1 MTGTGKGQGTV
12 LGGMLAVM
20 WIVFIASW
28 LSGGQL
34 LLLGVIP
41 RTLIGLRGVVFAPF
55 LHGSL
60 AHLASNSIPFVVLG
74 WLVTLRDS
82 RHFLSVTIAGMLASG
97 LTAWLF
103 GAPGSIH
110 IGASGLIFA
119 YLGFLILSGWY
130 ARSLFSI
137 VLSIVVTIL
146 WGGLILGVM
155 PVSPGISWQAH
166 LGGFIGGVLAAR
178 QYRVPRESAD
188 ISPA

>member
-12 LGGMLAVM
+12 LGGMLALM

-60 AHLASNSIPFVVLG
+60 AHLVSNSIPFVVLG
-74 WLVTLRDS
+74 WLVTLRDP
-82 RHFLSVTIAGMLASG
+82 RHFLSVTIAGMVASG
-97 LTAWLF
+97 MATWLF

-130 ARSLFSI
+130 ARSVFSI
-137 VLSIVVTIL
+137 FLSIIVTLL

-178 QYRVPRESAD
+178 QHRTPRESAD
-188 ISPA
+188 LSPA